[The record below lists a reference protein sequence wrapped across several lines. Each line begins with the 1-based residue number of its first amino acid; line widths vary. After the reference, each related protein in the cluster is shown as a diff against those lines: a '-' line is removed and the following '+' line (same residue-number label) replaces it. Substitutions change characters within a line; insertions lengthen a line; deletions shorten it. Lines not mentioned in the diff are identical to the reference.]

1 MNDREQAKKG
11 IELAALVISANQ
23 TCNRSKLDKI
33 ELERLEVMVNAAR
46 GMLNESAEYV
56 PSDDQ
61 EYFG

>member
-23 TCNRSKLDKI
+23 TRNRSKLDKI
-33 ELERLEVMVNAAR
+33 ELERQDVMVNAAR
-46 GMLNESAEYV
+46 GILKDSEGYV

-61 EYFG
+61 AYFE